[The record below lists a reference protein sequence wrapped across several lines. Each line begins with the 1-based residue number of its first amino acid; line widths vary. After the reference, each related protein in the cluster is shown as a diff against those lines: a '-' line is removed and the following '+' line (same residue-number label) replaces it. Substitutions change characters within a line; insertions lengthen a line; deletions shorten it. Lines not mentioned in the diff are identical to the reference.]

1 MEVKTS
7 EGKVIKV
14 SQQRWNMLMNRSSN
28 KDDRWLSF
36 RSQVLN
42 KNKEELILH
51 PEDEVIF
58 VFRNNITKGLVCVS
72 VAKVYDTAIGNE
84 YEGRFSFENDNK
96 AKRFSTPHEAK
107 EYVMSLIPSY
117 CTQR

>member
-14 SQQRWNMLMNRSSN
+14 SQQRWNMLMNMSSN

-51 PEDEVIF
+51 PKDEVIF

-72 VAKVYDTAIGNE
+72 VTKVGNE

-117 CTQR
+117 CTQI